1 MRSENAWYWL
11 TAGVLALGLNGAY
24 QDGQLNWMHNLADRT
39 TALVDGV
46 SERGLEVVSMAEVM
60 LGKSPENFGQAQAA
74 IQRMQAKIVCDRVTR
89 AQRQMA
95 MAQAREQM
103 AEAKLR
109 RKMDRTQT
117 KVDRARMM
125 AINQANRWRNC

>member
-1 MRSENAWYWL
+1 
-11 TAGVLALGLNGAY
+11 
-24 QDGQLNWMHNLADRT
+24 
-39 TALVDGV
+39 
-46 SERGLEVVSMAEVM
+46 
-60 LGKSPENFGQAQAA
+60 
-74 IQRMQAKIVCDRVTR
+74 
-89 AQRQMA
+89 MA

-125 AINQANRWRNC
+125 AINQANRWRNCEGFSRVIVHVPNMSKIDIPNLPDIDLFDVPKVDVDVHFAGNDPI